1 MTVREF
7 TGRCWYAQQIVII
20 TWKQFDK
27 CENIDDVLGK
37 ALLRCKNY
45 ELRSEV
51 YREINNKMVDSYG
64 VMDEYLIIE
73 VHE

>member
-7 TGRCWYAQQIVII
+7 TSKMWYAQQIVII
-20 TWKQFDK
+20 TWQQFDRCK
-27 CENIDDVLGK
+27 DIDEVLGK
-37 ALLRCKNY
+37 ALLRCENWQ
-45 ELRSEV
+45 LRSEV

-64 VMDEYLIIE
+64 VMDGYLIVE